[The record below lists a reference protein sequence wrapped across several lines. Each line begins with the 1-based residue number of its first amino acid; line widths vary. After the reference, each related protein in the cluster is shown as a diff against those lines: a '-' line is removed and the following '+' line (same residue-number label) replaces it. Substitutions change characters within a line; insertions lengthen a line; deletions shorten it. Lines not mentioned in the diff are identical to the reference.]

1 MTAVGYRRV
10 VIVSGIVIAGL
21 LALAW
26 QLAMKAAILQADARD
41 AWSAIVDYGRSRDAA
56 IRSDPREAVQM
67 LEIIATLPPRRT
79 NHSSPI
85 LRMVERERDRD
96 VRDVIEYL
104 RKKTGE
110 DLGDDPA
117 KWIEKYSGHEK
128 R

>member
-1 MTAVGYRRV
+1 MTAIGYRRI
-10 VIVSGIVIAGL
+10 VIVSSIAIAGL

-26 QLAMKAAILQADARD
+26 QLAMRSAIQQADARD

-56 IRSDPREAVQM
+56 LRSDPREAVKM
-67 LEIIATLPPRRT
+67 LAIIATLPPRRT
-79 NHSSPI
+79 NNASPV
-85 LRMVERERDRD
+85 LRMIERERDRD

-117 KWIEKYSGHEK
+117 KWIEKYSGNEK
-128 R
+128 